1 MDHEVVVITGASA
14 GVGRATA
21 REFARHGA
29 WVGLLARDRTRLEAA
44 AAEVEAL
51 GGRAVVCVCD
61 VADHE
66 QVAAAAER
74 VEQTL
79 GPIEVWI
86 NNAMASIFCPI
97 RELRPE
103 EIRRVTE
110 VTYLGAV
117 YGTLVALERMLPR
130 DRGVIVQVGSA
141 LASRSIP
148 LQAAYCA
155 AKHALNGFTESLR
168 SELIHDRS
176 SVRVTE
182 VHLPALN
189 TPQFTWV
196 RNRMPRKPRPP
207 EPIYQPEIAA
217 RAIRWATHHRRRQ
230 VLVGGPTVI
239 AVAADKLAPALADR
253 YLGKTGYRSQQSEE
267 PASSDQPDNLF
278 QTVPGDFGAHGE
290 FGHLAKDRSP
300 ELWLVERRDS
310 ILAALG
316 VGAALWLGWRLAA
329 RRITR

>member
-1 MDHEVVVITGASA
+1 
-14 GVGRATA
+14 
-21 REFARHGA
+21 
-29 WVGLLARDRTRLEAA
+29 
-44 AAEVEAL
+44 
-51 GGRAVVCVCD
+51 
-61 VADHE
+61 
-66 QVAAAAER
+66 
-74 VEQTL
+74 
-79 GPIEVWI
+79 
-86 NNAMASIFCPI
+86 
-97 RELRPE
+97 
-103 EIRRVTE
+103 
-110 VTYLGAV
+110 
-117 YGTLVALERMLPR
+117 
-130 DRGVIVQVGSA
+130 
-141 LASRSIP
+141 

-176 SVRVTE
+176 RVRVTE

-196 RNRMPRKPRPP
+196 RNRMARKPRPP

-217 RAIRWATHHRRRQ
+217 RAIHWATHHRRRQ

-239 AVAADKLAPALADR
+239 AVVADKLAPALADR

-267 PASSDQPDNLF
+267 PASRDQPDNLF
-278 QTVPGDFGAHGE
+278 HTVPGDFGAHGE
-290 FGHLAKDRSP
+290 FGDLAKDRSP

-329 RRITR
+329 RRLTR